1 MTLPAEKNLTEPD
14 GSYQMELRPRE
25 RLLKYLLAE
34 FDKPESKDGSRLP
47 TNKELANRLGVSP
60 GTVQSVLR
68 QLARDGRVHARRG
81 SGTFLIQAADQVR
94 RTLRVGIGVP
104 LSRFQPADGWM
115 STIAGGIFQTA
126 LARNIGIEGISDQA
140 SAEKMI
146 AELEEKRSHL
156 DALILF
162 PYILPAQK
170 ESLVQHYEKAGKPV
184 VHIYPPSL
192 TATANFATTDFFGPC
207 HEVGRIWKATGR
219 RRIALLSNMPASSAN
234 IRTGVS
240 NQLRW
245 AGLANGAGFADGETA
260 TPLRQISSVGGDT
273 SIESGYASM
282 KQALATSSEPPD
294 AIFCSG
300 DLLALGAIQAL
311 TEAGI
316 SVPEQTSV
324 VGGSGMDLSRTDCQ
338 NLTRLNN
345 DLAQVGRS
353 AMEMVLQRLDLKGIA
368 LPGIVVPATFIGGA
382 TTRPEEN
389 RLLGCS

>member
-1 MTLPAEKNLTEPD
+1 MTQQEENNPSNP
-14 GSYQMELRPRE
+14 GSSYQMELRPRE

-34 FDKPESKDGSRLP
+34 FDKPHFKDGSRLP

-68 QLARDGRVHARRG
+68 QLAREGRVHARRG
-81 SGTFLIQAADQVR
+81 SGTFLIQAPDEAR

-104 LSRFQPADGWM
+104 LARFQPADGWM

-126 LARNIGIEGISDQA
+126 LARNIAIEGISDLA
-140 SAEKMI
+140 SAEKMME
-146 AELEEKRSHL
+146 ELEGKRSHL

-170 ESLVQHYEKAGKPV
+170 ESLIQDYEKAGKPV
-184 VHIYPPSL
+184 VHIYPPFL

-207 HEVGRIWKATGR
+207 HEIGRVWKATGR
-219 RRIALLSNMPASSAN
+219 RRIALLSNMPASESM
-234 IRTGVS
+234 RTGIS
-240 NQLRW
+240 NQLRC
-245 AGLANGAGFADGETA
+245 AGLANGVGFATGESGSM
-260 TPLRQISSVGGDT
+260 LQRISSAGDEI
-273 SIESGYASM
+273 SIEAGYESI
-282 KQALATSSEPPD
+282 KQLLKGGELPD

-300 DLLALGAIQAL
+300 DLLALGAFHAL
-311 TEAGI
+311 VEAGI
-316 SVPEQTSV
+316 GVPEQVSI

-353 AMEMVLQRLDLKGIA
+353 AMEMVLRRLDLKCLA
-368 LPGIVVPATFIGGA
+368 LPGIVVPAAFIGGA
-382 TTRPEEN
+382 TTRPAEN
-389 RLLGCS
+389 SLLGLV